1 MSVSLSPPRLAAMRA
16 FSGEVRAPSNTYIG
30 QPEAAAP
37 SARRESTGSGRLQK
51 RARPNSRRLVLFDL
65 SQALHRSGAVKT
77 SLFQFLDDATGVNI
91 RVSAT
96 PMPRNNTPQPGP
108 ATPRSLARNVLCTFR
123 GCLPYSWGG
132 PEWVRLTLGSE
143 AMAFRHKPL
152 ILILA
157 TTLVLGFAGDSF
169 ARAGGGFS
177 FGSRGARTF
186 SAPSAT
192 PLAPRAAPM
201 ERSMTSPN
209 DGIFRR
215 PTPNSGGFFSGGF
228 GRGLLGGFI
237 GAGLFGLLFGHG
249 LFGGLGG
256 GLSILGLLLQIGL
269 LFLLFKF
276 IMGFV
281 RGRRP
286 AFQGTAYDSNF
297 GQGLGQTGPVASGF
311 AGFGGGPAGPQ
322 RETKLEVGPA
332 DFGVFEQRLVAIQAA
347 FGAED
352 FDRLRALATPEM
364 ASYFAEGLAGNA
376 NKGLVNRI
384 ADVKFLQGDLSE
396 AWREQQGEYATVAM
410 RFSLIDT
417 MADRVS
423 GKIVSGDPV
432 AAQQATE
439 VWTFARHVGGTADDW
454 KLSAIQQA

>member
-1 MSVSLSPPRLAAMRA
+1 
-16 FSGEVRAPSNTYIG
+16 
-30 QPEAAAP
+30 
-37 SARRESTGSGRLQK
+37 
-51 RARPNSRRLVLFDL
+51 
-65 SQALHRSGAVKT
+65 
-77 SLFQFLDDATGVNI
+77 
-91 RVSAT
+91 
-96 PMPRNNTPQPGP
+96 
-108 ATPRSLARNVLCTFR
+108 
-123 GCLPYSWGG
+123 
-132 PEWVRLTLGSE
+132 
-143 AMAFRHKPL
+143 MAFRHKSL

-157 TTLVLGFAGDSF
+157 ATLALGFAGDAF
-169 ARAGGGFS
+169 ARMGGGSS

-186 SAPSAT
+186 SPPSAT

-209 DGIFRR
+209 DSIFRR
-215 PTPNSGGFFSGGF
+215 PAPFSQGGFFSGGF

-276 IMGFV
+276 VMSFV

-286 AFQGTAYDSNF
+286 AFQGTAFDSGAASQGA
-297 GQGLGQTGPVASGF
+297 GQPGPGAER
-311 AGFGGGPAGPQ
+311 GFGGGPGSP
-322 RETKLEVGPA
+322 RHETKLEVAPA
-332 DFGVFEQRLVAIQAA
+332 DFSVFEQRLVAIQSA

-364 ASYFAEGLAGNA
+364 ASYLAEELADNA
-376 NKGLVNRI
+376 KKGLVNRI
-384 ADVKFLQGDLSE
+384 SDVTFLQGDLSE
-396 AWREQQGEYATVAM
+396 AWREPQGEYATVAM

-423 GKIVSGDPV
+423 GKIISGDP
-432 AAQQATE
+432 AAPQQATE
-439 VWTFARHVGGTADDW
+439 VWTFARHVGGVPGDW

>member
-1 MSVSLSPPRLAAMRA
+1 M
-16 FSGEVRAPSNTYIG
+16 
-30 QPEAAAP
+30 
-37 SARRESTGSGRLQK
+37 ARQ
-51 RARPNSRRLVLFDL
+51 
-65 SQALHRSGAVKT
+65 
-77 SLFQFLDDATGVNI
+77 
-91 RVSAT
+91 
-96 PMPRNNTPQPGP
+96 
-108 ATPRSLARNVLCTFR
+108 
-123 GCLPYSWGG
+123 
-132 PEWVRLTLGSE
+132 
-143 AMAFRHKPL
+143 KPL

-157 TTLVLGFAGDSF
+157 ATLALGFAGDSF

-177 FGSRGARTF
+177 FGSRGGRTF

-192 PLAPRAAPM
+192 PTAPRAAPM
-201 ERSMTSPN
+201 DRSMTSPN
-209 DGIFRR
+209 DSIFRR
-215 PTPNSGGFFSGGF
+215 PAPFSQGGFFSGGF

-276 IMGFV
+276 VMAFV

-286 AFQGTAYDSNF
+286 AVQGAAFDSSL
-297 GQGLGQTGPVASGF
+297 GQGLAQAGTSAPG
-311 AGFGGGPAGPQ
+311 GFGGGPGTAR
-322 RETKLEVGPA
+322 RETKLEVAPA
-332 DFGVFEQRLVAIQAA
+332 DFSVFEQRLVAIQSAY
-347 FGAED
+347 GAED

-364 ASYFAEGLAGNA
+364 ASYFAEELAGNA

-384 ADVKFLQGDLSE
+384 SDVKFLQGDLSE

-423 GKIVSGDPV
+423 GKIVSGDP
-432 AAQQATE
+432 AAPQQATE
-439 VWTFARHVGGTADDW
+439 VWTFARHVGGAPEDW

>member
-1 MSVSLSPPRLAAMRA
+1 
-16 FSGEVRAPSNTYIG
+16 
-30 QPEAAAP
+30 
-37 SARRESTGSGRLQK
+37 
-51 RARPNSRRLVLFDL
+51 
-65 SQALHRSGAVKT
+65 
-77 SLFQFLDDATGVNI
+77 
-91 RVSAT
+91 
-96 PMPRNNTPQPGP
+96 
-108 ATPRSLARNVLCTFR
+108 
-123 GCLPYSWGG
+123 
-132 PEWVRLTLGSE
+132 
-143 AMAFRHKPL
+143 MAFRHKTL
-152 ILILA
+152 IAILA
-157 TTLVLGFAGDSF
+157 ATLTLGFAGDAF
-169 ARAGGGFS
+169 ARAGGGGS

-192 PLAPRAAPM
+192 PMAPRAAPM

-209 DGIFRR
+209 DSIFRR
-215 PTPNSGGFFSGGF
+215 PAPFSQGGFFSGGF

-256 GLSILGLLLQIGL
+256 GLSILGLALQIGL

-276 IMGFV
+276 VMGFV

-286 AFQGTAYDSNF
+286 AFQGTAFDSSA
-297 GQGLGQTGPVASGF
+297 GQGLGQAGTSAPG
-311 AGFGGGPAGPQ
+311 GFGGGPGSP
-322 RETKLEVGPA
+322 RRVTKLEVAPA
-332 DFGVFEQRLVAIQAA
+332 DFSVFEQHLVAIQSAY
-347 FGAED
+347 GAED

-364 ASYFAEGLAGNA
+364 ASYFAEELAGNA
-376 NKGLVNRI
+376 KKGLVNRI
-384 ADVKFLQGDLSE
+384 SDVTFLQGDLSE

-423 GKIVSGDPV
+423 DKIVSGDPA

-439 VWTFARHVGGTADDW
+439 VWTFARHVGGAPGDW